1 MGKIIG
7 IDLGT
12 TTSEVAIMENGQ
24 ATVIQNSEG
33 GRITPSIVGFTAKGE
48 RIVGQAAKNQ
58 AITNPK
64 NTVYEV
70 KRLIGKRYSDLQE
83 EIKRVPYEIVQKGE
97 NVAVVVTD
105 NGQKKEYTPQE
116 ISAFILQKMKKTAED
131 YLGEKVTD
139 AVITVPAYFNDAQR
153 QATKDAGTI
162 AGLNVKRIINEP
174 TAAALAFGFK
184 EDKSAEKVL
193 AVIDEGGGT
202 LDVTILDMA
211 DGVFEVKATNGDTHL
226 GGADWDNAIADWLVN
241 SFKADTG
248 IDLSKDPM
256 AMQRIKDESEK
267 AKIALSNQSSTDINL
282 PFITADATGPKHL
295 QKTLTRAQFE
305 EMTQSLWDRVLIPC
319 QNALKDSGYTKDQ
332 INEVLLIGGSSRM
345 PKFQEVVKNFFGK
358 EPLKGINPDE
368 AVSMGAAI
376 QGGVLAGDVKDVLLL
391 DVTPLSLGIETM
403 GGVMTKLIPRNTTIP
418 TKKSQ
423 IFSTA
428 ADGQT
433 AVTIHVLQ
441 GEREMASENKTL
453 GNFNLDGIPAAP
465 RGVPQIEV
473 TFAIDANGIVHVSA
487 KDMGTGKE
495 QHIQIT
501 SSSGLSKDEI
511 DRMVKD
517 AEAHADEDKKQREA
531 IDAKNEADS
540 LVYQTEK
547 SLKELGDKINGAE
560 KQKVEDA
567 VADLK
572 KAIEGGNTDD
582 IKAKTEALKQ
592 ASYKI
597 AEEVYKQQGAAG
609 AAGANAGAGAQPNG
623 GADAGSAGSSESSNN
638 GSKFDKGKADDVDYE
653 VHD

>member
-12 TTSEVAIMENGQ
+12 TTSEVSVMENGQ

-33 GRITPSIVGFTAKGE
+33 GRITPSVVGFTSKGE
-48 RIVGQAAKNQ
+48 RIVGASAKNQ

-64 NTVYEV
+64 NTIYEV
-70 KRLIGKRYSDLQE
+70 KRLIGKHYSDLQDE
-83 EIKRVPYEIVQKGE
+83 LSRVPYAIKQKGE
-97 NVAVVVTD
+97 NVVVSVTD
-105 NGQKKEYTPQE
+105 NGQEKEYTPQE

-131 YLGEKVTD
+131 YLGETVTD

-174 TAAALAFGFK
+174 TAAALAFGLK
-184 EDKSAEKVL
+184 EDKNKEKVL

-226 GGADWDNAIADWLVN
+226 GGADWDNAISDWLVS

-248 IDLSKDPM
+248 IDLSKDAM

-267 AKIALSNQSSTDINL
+267 AKIALSNQTTTDINL

-295 QKTLTRAQFE
+295 QKTLTRAEFE
-305 EMTQSLWDRVLIPC
+305 RMTQNLWDRVLIPC
-319 QNALKDSGYTKDQ
+319 QNALKDSGYEKSQ
-332 INEVLLIGGSSRM
+332 IDEVLLIGGSSRM
-345 PKFQEVVKNFFGK
+345 PKFQEVIKNFFGK

-423 IFSTA
+423 VFSTA

-441 GEREMASENKTL
+441 GEREMAAENKTL
-453 GNFNLDGIPAAP
+453 GNFDLVGIPSAP

-473 TFAIDANGIVHVSA
+473 TFDIDANGIVHVSA
-487 KDMGTGKE
+487 KDLGTGKE

-501 SSSGLSKDEI
+501 SSSGLSKEEI

-531 IDAKNEADS
+531 IDVKNEADS
-540 LVYQTEK
+540 LIYSTEK
-547 SLKELGDKINGAE
+547 SLKDLGDKVSAAD
-560 KQKVEDA
+560 KQKVEEGIA
-567 VADLK
+567 ELK
-572 KAIEGGNTDD
+572 KAVESNNTED

-592 ASYKI
+592 SSYKI
-597 AEEVYKQQGAAG
+597 AEEVYKQQQSAG
-609 AAGANAGAGAQPNG
+609 AGANASSSGANNSA
-623 GADAGSAGSSESSNN
+623 GADAGSSANSSNS
-638 GSKFDKGKADDVDYE
+638 GFDKGTADDVDYE
-653 VHD
+653 VHDDK